1 MANNFNHVGNE
12 KKIKHLIQLN
22 SKKEY
27 KEMFPD
33 IDEINNQPKK
43 ISRSNLDL
51 VHINLKKILSE
62 ENNQINISNDKKK
75 SIFLIS
81 SANNESK
88 YINKEKNSSHSNDYK
103 YKEEENNT
111 NNSDS
116 NKNQTKIIRSIGKKV
131 KNFLKQFE
139 RENISLTD
147 NFQIFKNKVLEVHNK
162 FKIFSNNL
170 DNYNN
175 NSFKTIN
182 IHFINFNEI
191 YIFERKIIEFLEK
204 QSLLYNKIIKTLE
217 SIFSEDNLINFDYL
231 RDLYMELE
239 KDSFNFIKHKNIK
252 DESFNIHCK
261 NFKTEDRYSY
271 DKFNLNS
278 SSIQNEDLEIKKKSE
293 KKNLHRLF
301 LPALKERNIMID
313 SNNNLNSDT
322 FRNTNH
328 TRTLKSTN
336 ERIKQY
342 ELFKPARNSITCTI
356 KKSFNN
362 IPALSTHLIDKYC
375 ETNKSIKIINI
386 EKEIEALPKQ
396 IKTER
401 REAKH
406 HSMINKEKIKDL
418 LKSKKLIAPINLK
431 QGKITMKNMQ
441 NKNDEISQEISNVN
455 DYIMNYSSIKR
466 YISDKGNNRIKIK
479 LDKKFEKNN
488 ETNANKEEYNDSHI
502 VETGEKKLELKKND
516 NDFYYQ
522 NYKEIKLEKNSNK
535 TQDNIINKY
544 KENDNNILSSENNSI
559 DENNN
564 KNKNNDI
571 KERKTISERSRSK
584 FSSEKS
590 DSGSEIIKKIVSE
603 NESFEKMDPLDDI
616 EYLKKIRQEKEK
628 ENLKRLEHLL
638 SDNDDND
645 EETKKNE
652 ENKEKRKSIFINHRG
667 SKFRSVN
674 KFDFVY

>member
-1 MANNFNHVGNE
+1 MANNFNHIGNE

-175 NSFKTIN
+175 NSFKTKN

-261 NFKTEDRYSY
+261 NFKTEGRYSY

-301 LPALKERNIMID
+301 LPALKERNIIID

-356 KKSFNN
+356 KKSINN

-466 YISDKGNNRIKIK
+466 HLSDEGNNRIKIK
-479 LDKKFEKNN
+479 LDKNIKKNN
-488 ETNANKEEYNDSHI
+488 EPNINKEKNHSQTI
-502 VETGEKKLELKKND
+502 ETREKKFSLKKSE
-516 NDFYYQ
+516 NDFYYHRD
-522 NYKEIKLEKNSNK
+522 KDKNSSK
-535 TQDNIINKY
+535 IQDNNVNEY
-544 KENDNNILSSENNSI
+544 KENDNNIFNSENNSI
-559 DENNN
+559 EENFDRNN
-564 KNKNNDI
+564 KNDKN
-571 KERKTISERSRSK
+571 ERKTISERSRSK

-603 NESFEKMDPLDDI
+603 NESFEKKDPLDDI
-616 EYLKKIRQEKEK
+616 EYLKKLRQETEK
-628 ENLKRLEHLL
+628 ENSKRFEHLL
-638 SDNDDND
+638 SDDDDNKED
-645 EETKKNE
+645 IKKNE
-652 ENKEKRKSIFINHRG
+652 GGKEKRKSISTR
-667 SKFRSVN
+667 KRKSVN
-674 KFDFVY
+674 QFDFLY